1 MKINYQLPHEK
12 ICLERCQILLQGEN
26 LENFA
31 LITDASVCFPDKWNK
46 RDALSVIW
54 LLIEIISLQ
63 DKVIGLIRLIV

>member
-26 LENFA
+26 LESFA

-46 RDALSVIW
+46 RDALSVI
-54 LLIEIISLQ
+54 
-63 DKVIGLIRLIV
+63 